1 MYNFPGWSPTVDH
14 DGRVVVKCTNKVF
27 TNMVPGENDANYSAN
42 MVPGENDANYK
53 HYPTFFGA
61 YNPKLWPRISQ
72 QIMLHNLVGRSR
84 CRS

>member
-27 TNMVPGENDANYSAN
+27 TNMVP
-42 MVPGENDANYK
+42 VENDANYK

-61 YNPKLWPRISQ
+61 YNPKLWPRI
-72 QIMLHNLVGRSR
+72 
-84 CRS
+84 

>member
-27 TNMVPGENDANYSAN
+27 TN